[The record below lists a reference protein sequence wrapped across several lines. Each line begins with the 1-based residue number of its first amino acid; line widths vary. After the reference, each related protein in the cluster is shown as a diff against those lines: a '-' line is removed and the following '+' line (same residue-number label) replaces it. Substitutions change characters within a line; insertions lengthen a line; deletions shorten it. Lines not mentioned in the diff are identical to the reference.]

1 MHSSPNHKPPPT
13 APPLEPSESA
23 SPVEAE
29 QRLIQSLIAWRSQP
43 GDARAVDDLWTA
55 VRERLR
61 FLASKLLATSPQVR
75 RWEETDDLVQN
86 ASIRL
91 LEALKAATIES
102 DRHLL
107 NLAAKK
113 VREEFIDKLRHYGGP
128 RSPMRNHA
136 TNSERGANGERLD
149 LVGQAAAESLTS
161 ATESDR
167 WQRFHTVVNG
177 LPGTEREVFEM
188 VWYLGAEQE
197 AIARTLR
204 CSVPTVKRIWKSA
217 KTKIEAAT
225 ECPRSA

>member
-1 MHSSPNHKPPPT
+1 MRSSPDHKPTPA
-13 APPLEPSESA
+13 APPPEPSESA
-23 SPVEAE
+23 SPVDAE
-29 QRLIQSLIAWRSQP
+29 QRLVQSLIAWRSHH
-43 GDARAVDDLWTA
+43 GDTRAADDLWTA

-61 FLASKLLATSPQVR
+61 FLASKLLATSPQVH

-91 LEALKAATIES
+91 FEALQGATIES

-128 RSPMRNHA
+128 RSPVRHHA
-136 TNSERGANGERLD
+136 TSSQRDAGGERLD
-149 LVGQAAAESLTS
+149 LVGQAAAEAMTS
-161 ATESDR
+161 ATENDR
-167 WQRFHTVVNG
+167 WQRFHTVVSG
-177 LPGTEREVFEM
+177 LPKSEREVFEM

-197 AIARTLR
+197 AIARTLG

-217 KTKIEAAT
+217 KTTVEAAT
-225 ECPRSA
+225 ECPRPA